1 MSEQNVDLLVIG
13 AGPGGYVA
21 AIRAAQ
27 LGMKVVVIDKRPLP
41 GGTCLNVGCIPSKA
55 LLHSSQKYVDAKNH
69 LENHGVE
76 VERVRLNLK
85 KMLGRK
91 DNVVDELTRGIGFL
105 FIKNGVTFIHGT
117 AHIKSQGKVDVTTA
131 AGDFQEW
138 EAHHILIATGSE
150 SFAPD
155 GFEVDEERIV
165 SSTGALTLQRV
176 PKHLVVV
183 GAGYIGLELGSVWAR
198 LGSKV
203 TVVEYLDHPLP
214 TLDREM
220 ATSLQKALS
229 DQGLVFRFGHKV
241 SKIIK
246 RDNEVALH
254 IHPSNLETLEE
265 PEIMTCDVVLLS
277 MGRRPYTQGLGLEN
291 VGITVDGKG
300 FIPVNY
306 PAYETACPGIYAIGD
321 AIPGP
326 MLAHKA
332 EEEGIAVAERIAGQ
346 AGHVNYGVIPAVV
359 YTSPEVAMV
368 GKTEEELKAQGV
380 SYRAGKFPFVA
391 NSRAKAVGNT
401 SGFVKVLSDA
411 RTDRILGVH
420 IIGEMAGTLIAEA
433 AFAMEMGASAE
444 DVARTCH
451 AHPTHSEALKEAAM
465 AAYNKPIHMWV
476 KPEA

>member
-1 MSEQNVDLLVIG
+1 MSENVTDLLVIG

-27 LGMKVVVIDKRPLP
+27 LGMKVVVVDKRPMP

-105 FIKNGVTFIHGT
+105 FIKNGVTFIQGV
-117 AHIKSQGKVDVTTA
+117 AHIKSQGKVQVTTA

-138 EAHHILIATGSE
+138 EARHILIATGSE
-150 SFAPD
+150 SFVPG
-155 GFEVDEERIV
+155 GFEVDEERVI

-176 PKHLVVV
+176 PKHLVVI
-183 GAGYIGLELGSVWAR
+183 GAGYIGLELGSVWSR
-198 LGSKV
+198 LGSGV

-220 ATSLQKALS
+220 ATSLQKSLS

-246 RDNEVALH
+246 RDNEVVLH
-254 IHPSNLETLEE
+254 IHPSHLETREE

-291 VGITVDGKG
+291 VGISVDGKG
-300 FIPVNY
+300 FIPVKY
-306 PAYETACPGIYAIGD
+306 PTYETACAGIYAIGD
-321 AIPGP
+321 VIPGP

-368 GKTEEELKAQGV
+368 GKTEEELKAEGV

-420 IIGEMAGTLIAEA
+420 IIGDMAGTLIAEA

>member
-1 MSEQNVDLLVIG
+1 MSEQSTDLLVIG

-27 LGMKVVVIDKRPLP
+27 LGMKVVVVDKRPMP

-55 LLHSSQKYVDAKNH
+55 LLHSSQKYIDAKNH
-69 LENHGVE
+69 LENHGID

-117 AHIKSQGKVDVTTA
+117 AHIKAQGKVQVATA
-131 AGDFQEW
+131 AGDLQEW
-138 EAHHILIATGSE
+138 EARHILIATGSE
-150 SFAPD
+150 SFVPD

-165 SSTGALTLQRV
+165 SSTGALALPKV

-183 GAGYIGLELGSVWAR
+183 GAGYIGLELGSVWSR
-198 LGSKV
+198 LGSGV

-220 ATSLQKALS
+220 ATSLQKFLS
-229 DQGLVFRFGHKV
+229 DQGMIFRLGHKV
-241 SKIIK
+241 SKIIR
-246 RDNEVALH
+246 RDNEVVLH
-254 IHPSNLETLEE
+254 LHPSHEKDLEE

-277 MGRRPYTQGLGLEN
+277 MGRRPYTHDLGLEN
-291 VGITVDGKG
+291 VGITLDEKG
-300 FIPVNY
+300 FIPIKS

-321 AIPGP
+321 VTLGP

-368 GKTEEELKAQGV
+368 GKTEEDLKAEGV
-380 SYRAGKFPFVA
+380 SYTVGKFPFVA
-391 NSRAKAVGNT
+391 NSRAKAVSST
-401 SGFVKVLSDA
+401 AGFVKVLSDA

-420 IIGEMAGTLIAEA
+420 IIGEMAGTMIAEA

-465 AAYNKPIHMWV
+465 AAYNKAIHMWV
-476 KPEA
+476 KSAT

>member
-1 MSEQNVDLLVIG
+1 MSANVTDLLVIG

-27 LGMKVVVIDKRPLP
+27 LGMKVVVVDKRPMP

-105 FIKNGVTFIHGT
+105 FIKNGVTFIQGS
-117 AHIKSQGKVDVTTA
+117 AHIKSQGKVQITTA

-138 EAHHILIATGSE
+138 QAHHILIATGSD
-150 SFAPD
+150 SVIPA

-165 SSTGALTLQRV
+165 SSTGALTLQWV
-176 PKHLVVV
+176 PKHLVVI

-198 LGSKV
+198 LGAGV

-220 ATSLQKALS
+220 AVSLQKSLS
-229 DQGLVFRFGHKV
+229 DQGLVFRLGHKV

-246 RDNEVALH
+246 RDNEVVLH
-254 IHPSNLETLEE
+254 LHPSHLETLEE
-265 PEIMTCDVVLLS
+265 PEVMTCDVVLLS
-277 MGRRPYTQGLGLEN
+277 MGRRPHTHGLGLEN
-291 VGITVDGKG
+291 IGITLDEKG
-300 FIPVNY
+300 FIPVTS
-306 PAYETACPGIYAIGD
+306 PTYETACARVYAIGD
-321 AIPGP
+321 VIPGP

-332 EEEGIAVAERIAGQ
+332 EEEGIAVAERMVGQ
-346 AGHVNYGVIPAVV
+346 AGHVNYDVIPAVV

-368 GKTEEELKAQGV
+368 GKTEEELKAEGI
-380 SYRAGKFPFVA
+380 SYMVGKFPFVA

>member
-1 MSEQNVDLLVIG
+1 MSANVTDLLVIG

-27 LGMKVVVIDKRPLP
+27 LGMKVVVVDKRPMP

-105 FIKNGVTFIHGT
+105 FIKNGVTFIQGS
-117 AHIKSQGKVDVTTA
+117 AHIKSPGKVQITTA

-138 EAHHILIATGSE
+138 QAHHILIATGSD
-150 SFAPD
+150 SVIPA

-176 PKHLVVV
+176 PKHLVVI

-198 LGSKV
+198 LGAGV

-220 ATSLQKALS
+220 AVSLQKSLS
-229 DQGLVFRFGHKV
+229 DQGLVFRLGHKV

-254 IHPSNLETLEE
+254 LHPSHLETLEE
-265 PEIMTCDVVLLS
+265 PEVMTCDVVLLS
-277 MGRRPYTQGLGLEN
+277 MGRRPHTHGLGLEN
-291 VGITVDGKG
+291 IGITLDEKG
-300 FIPVNY
+300 FIPVTS
-306 PAYETACPGIYAIGD
+306 PTYETACARVYAIGD
-321 AIPGP
+321 VIPGP

-332 EEEGIAVAERIAGQ
+332 EEEGIAVAERMAGQ

-368 GKTEEELKAQGV
+368 GKTEEELKAKGI
-380 SYRAGKFPFVA
+380 SYMVGKFPFVA

-411 RTDRILGVH
+411 CTDRILGVH

-476 KPEA
+476 KPEV